1 MVRGM
6 SFDWEAPRVKG
17 TFVFSSLIPGVMSL
31 AAYEHG
37 FPWEW
42 VAILAVPSGII
53 GGFLFGVGWKNSL
66 LYTLPSVVT
75 ALATVGVVWLVIRWQ
90 PSVPFFE
97 LILCELVAAAG
108 TLPLWR
114 FFYQRLEAPEAP
126 QAARLA
132 AWKAATRR
140 ED

>member
-1 MVRGM
+1 MQ
-6 SFDWEAPRVKG
+6 FDWEDPRVKA
-17 TFVFSSLIPGVMSL
+17 TFISSSLIPGLMGL

-42 VAILAVPSGII
+42 VAILAVPCGII
-53 GGFLFGVGWKNSL
+53 GGFLFGVGWKNSF
-66 LYTLPSVVT
+66 LYCIPSIVT

-90 PSVPFFE
+90 PSVPFME
-97 LILCELVAAAG
+97 VVVCELVAAVG

-114 FFYQRLEAPEAP
+114 YLYMRLEAEEDP

-132 AWKAATRR
+132 A
-140 ED
+140 